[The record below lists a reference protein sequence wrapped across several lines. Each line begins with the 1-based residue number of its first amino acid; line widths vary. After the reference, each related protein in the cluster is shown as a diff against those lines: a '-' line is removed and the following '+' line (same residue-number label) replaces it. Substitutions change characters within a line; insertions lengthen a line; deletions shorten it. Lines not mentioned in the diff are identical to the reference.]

1 MQHNN
6 DRRAFFARVC
16 IVSSFIISLVAI
28 PTSASAAACTLAY
41 SMTPNASA
49 IGSGDTITYSV
60 AVRNIGGGMCRDV
73 SYSIYYG
80 PNESFVSARPS
91 PRASNYY
98 WFVGNLGA
106 GKRAVATV
114 TTRHDPSVAGTAVN
128 SEGCATA
135 RNVADSCGTS
145 TVRIGAAV
153 TAPSE
158 ITTTTTTQST
168 TTTQTGT
175 YSTTTQPVTTVTVPT
190 TQSPTT
196 ISDTTQSIATTTM
209 NLTSLPKG
217 REKGIW
223 VWNFPSQMNTSAG
236 FAQLEQ
242 LASYGMNAIYITIDD
257 YLDIASLPEGATK
270 NAKKAAY
277 FANLAKVVQ
286 KANSLGMVV
295 DVEGG
300 WKDWTYPS
308 NRWKGFALIDAA
320 KEYNAAYPNLKI
332 RALQYDV
339 EPYILP
345 EYETNKERVLT
356 EFVEFIDQSANRLV
370 GSDVKFSMAIPH
382 FYDSAQAWTPMVTY
396 GGKTTHTFTHLL
408 QILEKKPGSM
418 ILLMSYRDFF
428 DGANGTKSISEVEIR
443 EASAGG
449 YSTLVIVGQE
459 TGNVDPAFVTFY
471 GSTKTVV
478 LNMLS
483 TISAS
488 FEPYSNYGGTATHYM
503 DSFLA
508 MPR

>member
-1 MQHNN
+1 MLKNN
-6 DRRAFFARVC
+6 DRRAVFARIC

-28 PTSASAAACTLAY
+28 PTSASAATCTLAY
-41 SMTPNASA
+41 SMTPDTAA
-49 IGSGDTITYSV
+49 IQSGDTITYAV
-60 AVRNIGGGMCRDV
+60 AVKNIGRGMCRDV
-73 SYSIYYG
+73 AYSIYYSS
-80 PNESFVSARPS
+80 NESFVSAKPT
-91 PRASNYY
+91 PRASDYY
-98 WFVGNLGA
+98 WYIGNLGA
-106 GKRAVATV
+106 GKRSVMTV
-114 TTRHDPSVAGTAVN
+114 TTRHNPSVEASEVN
-128 SEGCATA
+128 AEGCASGRGA
-135 RNVADSCGTS
+135 ADSCDTASVKIGGT
-145 TVRIGAAV
+145 
-153 TAPSE
+153 TASIEP
-158 ITTTTTTQST
+158 TTTTTTQPT
-168 TTTQTGT
+168 TPTQTETYSDTTQT
-175 YSTTTQPVTTVTVPT
+175 TTPVTTPT

-196 ISDTTQSIATTTM
+196 INDTTQSTVTTTT
-209 NLTSLPKG
+209 NLISLPKG

-223 VWNFPSQMNTSAG
+223 VWNFPSQMNTFAG
-236 FAQLEQ
+236 FAKLEQ
-242 LASYGMNAIYITIDD
+242 LASYGMNAMYITIDD
-257 YLDIASLPEGATK
+257 YLDIATLPEGTTK

-277 FANLAKVVQ
+277 FANLAKVVE

-300 WKDWTYPS
+300 WKDWAYPA

-345 EYETNKERVLT
+345 EYETNKEHVLT
-356 EFVEFIDQSANRLV
+356 EFVEFIDQSTNRLI

-382 FYDSAQAWTPMVTY
+382 FYDSAQAWTPQVTY

-428 DGANGTKSISEVEIR
+428 EGANGTKAIAEVEVK

-478 LNMLS
+478 LDMLS
-483 TISAS
+483 TISSS
-488 FEPYSNYGGTATHYM
+488 FGSYSNYGGTATHYM
-503 DSFLA
+503 DSFLV
-508 MPR
+508 MRP